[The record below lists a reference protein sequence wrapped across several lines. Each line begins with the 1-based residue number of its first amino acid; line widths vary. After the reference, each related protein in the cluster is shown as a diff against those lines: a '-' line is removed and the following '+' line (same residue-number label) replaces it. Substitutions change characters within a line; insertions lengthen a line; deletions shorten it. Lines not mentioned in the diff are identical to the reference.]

1 MVAHVGETITILGG
15 QVSSSGSGSGCAVT
29 NGQGWIVYPNN
40 TVQKAIQD
48 FSLQSG
54 AAGGGNCLCP
64 GTCSPGG
71 ISTCLP
77 FTQTYV
83 VNVADINRHLSFTTN
98 NGSIG
103 NNCDVPGREQEVQFA
118 FNVVGNNLPSGAATA
133 CPKQSVLI
141 LLPCISITKE
151 CITDCPPTNSA
162 AYGSPIRFRGVVS
175 NNSDT
180 NTTLFNIQVS
190 DSVPG
195 ASITFSNLTS
205 LGHTFNG
212 GVSNINNHLLPGES
226 VSYTGTFTPT
236 GNLCGP
242 FSDTISV
249 TAQDITG
256 FAVNNTDPCID
267 PVTLQSSGPR
277 APVTATCTVCTAP
290 CIAVTKICSTN
301 LVFLCN
307 SNPGSIGF
315 SGIVSNCGTVPL
327 TNVVLTDDLTGSTVL
342 SLGSLAIGATAPWSA
357 TFTVNPSLCGR
368 SNIVNTV

>member
-1 MVAHVGETITILGG
+1 MLNHKTSTSQLRAALCASPLVGLALLLFHGQNANAQTCFPGVGANIGIVTPYSTLLNHCAGTPLSCQSVQVAHVGETITILGV
-15 QVSSSGSGSGCAVT
+15 QVTSAGSGCAVT
-29 NGQGWIVYPNN
+29 NGQGWVVYPNN
-40 TVQKAIQD
+40 SFQKAIQD

-54 AAGGGNCLCP
+54 LVGGGNCVCP
-64 GTCSPGG
+64 GTCTPAGVD
-71 ISTCLP
+71 IATCMP

-83 VNVADINRHLSFTTN
+83 VNTADINKRLLFATN

-103 NNCDVPGREQEVQFA
+103 NTCDIPAREQEVQFG
-118 FNVVGNNLPSGAATA
+118 FNVVGNSLPSGAATA
-133 CPKQSVLI
+133 CPKQSILI

-162 AYGSPIRFRGVVS
+162 VYGSPIRFQGVVS

-212 GVSNINNHLLPGES
+212 GVSNINNVLLPGES

-256 FAVNNTDPCID
+256 ITVRNTDPCID

-277 APVTATCTVCTAP
+277 APVTATCTICTVP
-290 CIAVTKICSTN
+290 EITVTKQC
-301 LVFLCN
+301 
-307 SNPGSIGF
+307 P
-315 SGIVSNCGTVPL
+315 
-327 TNVVLTDDLTGSTVL
+327 
-342 SLGSLAIGATAPWSA
+342 
-357 TFTVNPSLCGR
+357 
-368 SNIVNTV
+368 